1 MNFLIVALAV
11 WRISSLLVN
20 EEGPF
25 GIFEKLRYLVGVR
38 YDKHSE
44 QVGTN
49 VIAKIFLC
57 VWCISIYL
65 GALGAITLAS
75 SVLEWALNALALST
89 VAVIIE
95 EVVNAKS

>member
-38 YDKHSE
+38 YDEHSE
-44 QVGTN
+44 RIGTN
-49 VIAKIFLC
+49 VIAEVLTC

-65 GALGAITLAS
+65 GALGAILLTN
-75 SVLEWALNALALST
+75 SVLEWTLNALALST

-95 EVVNAKS
+95 EVVTNQE

>member
-25 GIFEKLRYLVGVR
+25 GIFERFRYLIGVR
-38 YDKHSE
+38 YDEQSE
-44 QVGTN
+44 RYGKN
-49 VIAKIFLC
+49 VFASLFVC
-57 VWCISIYL
+57 VWCLSFWIGL
-65 GALGAITLAS
+65 FAALYQATTIADWAIRG
-75 SVLEWALNALALST
+75 LALST
-89 VAVIIE
+89 VAIIIE